1 MVTNEILLSGRY
13 RLIEKL
19 AGGGMGTVHRAV
31 DEKLNREVAVKVLA
45 PHLAGDTNFV
55 ERFRREALAV
65 AGLAHPNIANVFDYG
80 EDEATHFIVMEMA
93 QGRDLSRVLREE
105 GPLPPDRVARIVPQI
120 CAALGHAHAAG
131 IVHRDV
137 KPGNVILDAHDRVK
151 VTDFGIARASG
162 ESKLTVTGSVLGTA
176 HYISPE
182 QASGAELTPSSD
194 IYSLGI
200 VTYELSTGAVPFT
213 GESLMSVAL
222 RHVNDEVPAP
232 SALDPDVPPYLDE
245 IVRRAT
251 HKDPNQRFAD
261 TQEMAAA
268 FEPTDAVATAAGGTA
283 VLPAAEQTIWP
294 IPGDRWD
301 PAQLGRR
308 VLIGLA
314 ALAVIAVAFAAWR
327 VATSADDAPARRAAT
342 QAQEPPAEPRNFVI
356 PATVI
361 GVDHRDVMAAFVG
374 DGADV
379 ETSFLAG
386 DELVTFLRT
395 NAVDVGDA
403 DRGEVVGT
411 DPPPGESFSEE
422 QPITLY
428 VSGGLAG
435 AGGDDDEDEE
445 DQEDDDERGP
455 PGHAKDKKGK
465 KGKDDDD

>member
-1 MVTNEILLSGRY
+1 MTNETVLSGRY
-13 RLIEKL
+13 RLIEKV

-45 PHLAGDTNFV
+45 PNLAGDTSFV

-80 EDEATHFIVMEMA
+80 QDGETHFIVMELA

-105 GPLPPDRVARIVPQI
+105 GPLSPERVARIVPQI

-137 KPGNVILDAHDRVK
+137 KPGNVIVDEHDRVK

-182 QASGAELTPSSD
+182 QASGVELTPSSD

-200 VTYELSTGAVPFT
+200 VTYELLTGAVPFT

-222 RHVNDEVPAP
+222 RHVNDDVPAP
-232 SALDPDVPPYLDE
+232 SELDPDVPPYLDE

-251 HKDPNQRFAD
+251 QKDPKQRFAD
-261 TQEMAAA
+261 TEEMAAA
-268 FEPTDAVATAAGGTA
+268 FEPTHTVAPAAGATA
-283 VLPAAEQTIWP
+283 VLGATEPTIWP

-301 PAQLGRR
+301 PARLGRR
-308 VLIGLA
+308 VLIALG
-314 ALAVIAVAFAAWR
+314 ALAVVALAFAAWR
-327 VATSADDAPARRAAT
+327 VATSAD
-342 QAQEPPAEPRNFVI
+342 EPPAREAATETTDPADAQRDFVI

-361 GVDHRDVMAAFVG
+361 GIDHRDVAAAFAE
-374 DGADV
+374 DGAEV
-379 ETSFLAG
+379 ETDFLAG
-386 DELVTFLRT
+386 DELVEFLEA
-395 NAVDVGDA
+395 NAVDHEDA
-403 DRGEVVGT
+403 DRDEVVGT

-422 QPITLY
+422 QTITLY
-428 VSGGLAG
+428 VSAGLDDSEGG
-435 AGGDDDEDEE
+435 EDK
-445 DQEDDDERGP
+445 EDDDERGP
-455 PGHAKDKKGK
+455 PGHVKDKKGK
-465 KGKDDDD
+465 GKDD